1 MPKVLIEKLVDYG
14 RGITHINNKVVF
26 VENALPH
33 EEVEIQ
39 ITSDHKKYDEAKVM
53 KYVKKSKDRI
63 ESICP
68 HFNECGG
75 CNLLHLSYEDTL
87 LFKREKIKSLLE
99 KAKIEYKKEIEIIK
113 NDNPFYYRN
122 KISMKIENGK
132 IGFYKDNTHELVEIK
147 KCFLA
152 KEPINE
158 VIKNY
163 KLLNLLNASLTVR
176 CNNNNEIL
184 LIIESEEKN
193 YNIELAKLKEKI
205 KLVGIVYNNKTIYG
219 DNFFYERINNQLFKV
234 SYDSFFQINNYV
246 ASKLFNLIKNN
257 ISENSIV
264 LDLYSGV
271 GTLGISAS
279 SSSKEVY
286 SMEIVK
292 NAVLNGITNAKLN
305 KINNMKF
312 LLGDVSKTISKLN
325 IYFDTLIIDPPRK
338 GLDKNSKNFILQKL
352 PQKIIYVSCDPHTL
366 MRDLKELEKEYEI
379 VELKILDMFSYT
391 YHTECC
397 VKLSRVR
404 R

>member
-1 MPKVLIEKLVDYG
+1 MPKVLIEKLDDYG

-158 VIKNY
+158 EIKNY

-366 MRDLKELEKEYEI
+366 IRDLKELGKEYEI
-379 VELKILDMFSYT
+379 VEFKILDMFSYT

>member
-1 MPKVLIEKLVDYG
+1 MPKVLIEKLDDYG

-122 KISMKIENGK
+122 KIENGK

>member
-1 MPKVLIEKLVDYG
+1 MPKVLIEKLDDYG

-219 DNFFYERINNQLFKV
+219 DNFLYERINNQLFKV

>member
-1 MPKVLIEKLVDYG
+1 
-14 RGITHINNKVVF
+14 
-26 VENALPH
+26 
-33 EEVEIQ
+33 
-39 ITSDHKKYDEAKVM
+39 M

-366 MRDLKELEKEYEI
+366 IRDLKELGKEYEI
-379 VELKILDMFSYT
+379 VEFKILDMFSYT

>member
-1 MPKVLIEKLVDYG
+1 MPKVLIEILDDYG

>member
-1 MPKVLIEKLVDYG
+1 M
-14 RGITHINNKVVF
+14 
-26 VENALPH
+26 
-33 EEVEIQ
+33 
-39 ITSDHKKYDEAKVM
+39 
-53 KYVKKSKDRI
+53 
-63 ESICP
+63 
-68 HFNECGG
+68 
-75 CNLLHLSYEDTL
+75 LHLSYEDTL

-257 ISENSIV
+257 IAKIV
-264 LDLYSGV
+264 LY
-271 GTLGISAS
+271 
-279 SSSKEVY
+279 
-286 SMEIVK
+286 
-292 NAVLNGITNAKLN
+292 
-305 KINNMKF
+305 
-312 LLGDVSKTISKLN
+312 
-325 IYFDTLIIDPPRK
+325 
-338 GLDKNSKNFILQKL
+338 
-352 PQKIIYVSCDPHTL
+352 
-366 MRDLKELEKEYEI
+366 
-379 VELKILDMFSYT
+379 
-391 YHTECC
+391 
-397 VKLSRVR
+397 
-404 R
+404 

>member
-1 MPKVLIEKLVDYG
+1 MPKVLIEKLDDYG

-366 MRDLKELEKEYEI
+366 IRDLKELGKEYEI
-379 VELKILDMFSYT
+379 VEFKILDMFSYT

>member
-1 MPKVLIEKLVDYG
+1 MPKVLIEKLDDYG

-257 ISENSIV
+257 ISENSII

>member
-1 MPKVLIEKLVDYG
+1 MPKVLIEKLDDYG

-26 VENALPH
+26 VENALP
-33 EEVEIQ
+33 EEIVEIE
-39 ITSDHKKYDEAKVM
+39 IVKEKKKYDEAKVV
-53 KYVKKSKDRI
+53 KYLKTSKNRI

-68 HFNECGG
+68 YFNECGG
-75 CNLLHLSYEDTL
+75 CNLLHLNYENTL
-87 LFKREKIKSLLE
+87 LFKKEKIKSLL
-99 KAKIEYKKEIEIIK
+99 KKSKIEYSEEIEIIK

-122 KISMKIENGK
+122 KISIKIENRK
-132 IGFYKDNTHELVEIK
+132 LGFYKDNTHELVEIK

-163 KLLNLLNASLTVR
+163 KLLNLTNASLTIR
-176 CNNNNEIL
+176 CNSNDEIL

-219 DNFFYERINNQLFKV
+219 DNFFYERINNELFKI
-234 SYDSFFQINNYV
+234 SYDSFFQVNNYV
-246 ASKLFNLIKNN
+246 ASKLFNLIKDNV
-257 ISENSIV
+257 SENSIV

-271 GTLGISAS
+271 GTLGINAS
-279 SSSKEVY
+279 LKAKEVY
-286 SMEIVK
+286 SIEIIK

-312 LLGDVSKTISKLN
+312 MLGDVSKTISKLN

-379 VELKILDMFSYT
+379 VEFKILDMFSYT
-391 YHTECC
+391 YHTECY

>member
-1 MPKVLIEKLVDYG
+1 MPKVLIEKLDDYG

-147 KCFLA
+147 KCLLA

-366 MRDLKELEKEYEI
+366 IRDLKELGKEYEI
-379 VELKILDMFSYT
+379 VEFKILDMFSYT

>member
-1 MPKVLIEKLVDYG
+1 MPKVLIEKLDDYG

-312 LLGDVSKTISKLN
+312 LLGDVSKTISRLN

-366 MRDLKELEKEYEI
+366 IRDLKELGKEYEI
-379 VELKILDMFSYT
+379 VEFKILDMFSYT

>member
-1 MPKVLIEKLVDYG
+1 MPKVLIEKLDDYG

-352 PQKIIYVSCDPHTL
+352 PKKIIYVSCDPHTL
-366 MRDLKELEKEYEI
+366 IRDLKELGKEYEI
-379 VELKILDMFSYT
+379 VEFKILDMFSYT

>member
-1 MPKVLIEKLVDYG
+1 MPKVLIEKLDDYG

-286 SMEIVK
+286 SME
-292 NAVLNGITNAKLN
+292 
-305 KINNMKF
+305 
-312 LLGDVSKTISKLN
+312 TISKLN

-366 MRDLKELEKEYEI
+366 IRDLKELGKEYEI
-379 VELKILDMFSYT
+379 VEFKILDMFSYT